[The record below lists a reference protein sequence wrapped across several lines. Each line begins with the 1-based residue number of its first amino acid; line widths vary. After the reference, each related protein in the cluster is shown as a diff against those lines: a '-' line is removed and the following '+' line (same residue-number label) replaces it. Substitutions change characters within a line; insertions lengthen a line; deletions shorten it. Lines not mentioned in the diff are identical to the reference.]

1 MAILSGLGV
10 TVVIVVL
17 AATGEI
23 SVGVAVAS
31 FFVGLPLIEGA
42 VYLLTMATNL
52 VIVTAARLL
61 DGDVVADWLDGQEGL
76 SY

>member
-23 SVGVAVAS
+23 SVGVAVAG

-61 DGDVVADWLDGQEGL
+61 DGDVVADWLD
-76 SY
+76 